1 MRTTYKKIRGI
12 TISAPI
18 PRNKVSIMIRVH
30 NPFRARR
37 ANSYGSMPQ
46 GGNLAPTYAR
56 CGRPHSGICREGSK
70 GFFKCSQTSISCES
84 VKKHAREWYWRRN
97 QPLVCYVKSPRARG
111 FAGCLHW
118 CNSSLLLYCLC
129 ITRPK
134 SAFIFCN
141 SNVAM
146 NFNIIL

>member
-134 SAFIFCN
+134 RVFIFCK
-141 SNVAM
+141 S
-146 NFNIIL
+146 ICCYEL